1 MSVEIF
7 ELWTYSLKTPKDA
20 IKLQTLL
27 IKKKKKKYKTL
38 GLGSK
43 QEHLKHGDL
52 IDDKNKKFNYS
63 CH

>member
-1 MSVEIF
+1 MQ
-7 ELWTYSLKTPKDA
+7 LNY
-20 IKLQTLL
+20 KLFSS
-27 IKKKKKKYKTL
+27 KKKKYKTL